1 MSIDLHTHSTA
12 SDGTLSPADLMKY
25 AQAKGLEAIALT
37 DHDTVEGLEEAIAA
51 ATSIG
56 FEVVPGVEISAD
68 YPEATLH
75 ILGYYMDFRDSQF
88 LKSLAVLQD
97 ARANRNPKIVRKL
110 QQMGI
115 NISYEEIQQAAGGGQ
130 VGRPH
135 FAQVLLKKGHVR
147 SLQEAF
153 DRYLKKGSPAYEEK
167 FRFPVKDAISMI
179 VNAGGIPVLG
189 HPFTLN
195 CNGKKLES
203 LIASWKGF
211 GLQGIEAYYS
221 EHDSLQTKLYIELA
235 RKHGLV
241 VSGGSDFHGESVKGI
256 DLGTGKGTLNVPYS
270 VLEGLKKKRK
280 I

>member
-1 MSIDLHTHSTA
+1 MSIDLHTHSSA

-56 FEVVPGVEISAD
+56 FEVVPGVEISAE

-75 ILGYYMDFRDSQF
+75 ILGYYMDFRNTQF

-110 QQMGI
+110 QQMGL
-115 NISYEEIQQAAGGGQ
+115 NISYEEIQQEAGGGQ

-135 FAQVLLKKGHVR
+135 FAQVLLKKGYVKTP
-147 SLQEAF
+147 QEAF
-153 DRYLKKGSPAYEEK
+153 DRYLKKGAPAYEEK
-167 FRFPVKDAISMI
+167 FRFPVKDAITMI
-179 VNAGGIPVLG
+179 VDAGGIPVLS

-195 CNGKKLES
+195 CNGRELES
-203 LIASWKGF
+203 NIEAWKAY

-221 EHDSLQTKLYIELA
+221 EHDALQTKIYLELT
-235 RKHGLV
+235 RRYGLV
-241 VSGGSDFHGESVKGI
+241 ITGGSDFHGETVKGI
-256 DLGTGKGTLNVPYS
+256 SLGTGKGNLNIPYS
-270 VLEGLKKKRK
+270 ILEGLKKKK
-280 I
+280 L